1 MERIRMSR
9 PIKVNKAYLK
19 IFQLPTFSNKNS
31 EKNSE
36 RLMDNLKARMYR
48 RGLIFM
54 VDQMIGGKTPY

>member
-1 MERIRMSR
+1 MSRMSR
-9 PIKVNKAYLK
+9 PTKVNKTYLK
-19 IFQLPTFSNKNS
+19 ICEVSTFSNHNS

-54 VDQMIGGKTPY
+54 VDQMIGGKTLN